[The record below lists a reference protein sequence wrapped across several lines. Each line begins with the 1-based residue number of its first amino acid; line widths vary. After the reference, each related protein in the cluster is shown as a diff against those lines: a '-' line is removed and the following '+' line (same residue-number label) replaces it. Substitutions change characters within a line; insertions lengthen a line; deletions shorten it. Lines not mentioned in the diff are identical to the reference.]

1 MANSQRHCIGRIVGF
16 RCSGKRKY
24 SADHVDDLIFLGSA
38 IADNGL
44 LDLKR
49 GIFKHLHACPV
60 C

>member
-1 MANSQRHCIGRIVGF
+1 MANSQRHGIGRIVGF
-16 RCSGKRKY
+16 RCCRKRKY

-44 LDLKR
+44 LDLER
-49 GIFKHLHACPV
+49 GIFKYLYACPV